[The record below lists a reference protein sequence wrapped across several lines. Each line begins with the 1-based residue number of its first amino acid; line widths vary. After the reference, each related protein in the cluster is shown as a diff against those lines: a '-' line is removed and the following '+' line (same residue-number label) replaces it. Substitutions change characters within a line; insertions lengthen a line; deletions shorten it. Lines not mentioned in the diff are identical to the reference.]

1 MPYELPDGAFREIE
15 RELSEPL
22 FMGVPVGPA
31 LNDALVIKLVD
42 GHGDWSRRER
52 WRNRAR
58 IVRNRLVPQTASPR
72 ANPVLASHILF
83 TWEKSTPRWDELLE
97 PIVSE
102 LADLDRAV
110 LFRGPEVAG
119 LLQPGIPALDWKN
132 FADFP
137 AKVWKEEYSRCRPE
151 WENRVKRLVA
161 RFDMPKAATEMLNL
175 ELLLSS
181 QRIAGCLE
189 ALRREAPELIV
200 TEYDRNYLW
209 SCLVLAARQL
219 GIPSVTLQHG
229 VIEQDPIGFSPLLA
243 DSIIVWGEFD
253 RDKLVAA
260 GESPER
266 ILIGGCPRL
275 TREFSSDPSRSRA
288 KLGLEPGAT
297 TILYATS
304 PVAEFIPDVGMFC
317 DAVDAVDGVTGLVR
331 LHPSD
336 SLANYESMRQ
346 QHPHVVFSANSA
358 ASLDECLAAA
368 SLVVVRSSGVGSD
381 ALIKKRPT
389 VVLNPNDTLTGH
401 DLDLVEAAGCLHAR
415 SAADL
420 VEIIRGVL
428 DHGPSPSGVEKA
440 ERYVSR
446 FCSYFGEE
454 AAGRTASL
462 IREVA
467 GKTGGQSPSM
477 REVSSWA

>member
-1 MPYELPDGAFREIE
+1 M
-15 RELSEPL
+15 
-22 FMGVPVGPA
+22 
-31 LNDALVIKLVD
+31 
-42 GHGDWSRRER
+42 
-52 WRNRAR
+52 
-58 IVRNRLVPQTASPR
+58 PQTASPG
-72 ANPVLASHILF
+72 ANPGLTGHILI
-83 TWEKSTPRWDELLE
+83 TWEKSTPRWDELLQ

-119 LLQPGIPALDWKN
+119 LLQHGIPALDWKN
-132 FADFP
+132 FARFP
-137 AKVWKEEYSRCRPE
+137 AKAWKEEYSRCRPK
-151 WENRVKRLVA
+151 WEDRVKRLVA
-161 RFDMPKAATEMLNL
+161 RFGMPKAATEMLNL

-209 SCLVLAARQL
+209 SCLVLAAKQL

-253 RDKLVAA
+253 RDKLVTA
-260 GESPER
+260 GENPER

-288 KLGLEPGAT
+288 KLGLEPAPT
-297 TILYATS
+297 TVMYATS
-304 PVAEFIPDVGMFC
+304 PVPEFIPDVEMFC
-317 DAVDAVDGVTGLVR
+317 DAVDAVDDVAGLVR

-336 SLANYESMRQ
+336 SLAKYESMRQ
-346 QHPHVVFSANSA
+346 RHPQVVFSENSA

-381 ALIKKRPT
+381 ALIKKRPA
-389 VVLNPNDTLTGH
+389 VVLNPNDTLVGH
-401 DLDLVEAAGCLHAR
+401 DLDLVETAGCLHAR

-420 VEIIRGVL
+420 VEVIRCFVNS
-428 DHGPSPSGVEKA
+428 GPTPASVEKA
-440 ERYVSR
+440 ERYVGR
-446 FCSYFGEE
+446 FCAYFGDE
-454 AAGRTASL
+454 AAVRTASL
-462 IREVA
+462 IRESAQEA
-467 GKTGGQSPSM
+467 GQESPSK
-477 REVSSWA
+477 REVSA